1 MAAEPPNLRR
11 LLDDDQVV
19 ALCEAQRAEQPTDL
33 HPLKRLA
40 VAAFEA
46 GEVLIGHDLRAR
58 PCLQEAYVLLW
69 IQLHVQ
75 CPPLS
80 GCLRR
85 AIDRHHPG
93 PGAIRS
99 GAETLLVPITDAGLE
114 KVVLWPTDRQAHRSE
129 PSSSRGWPD
138 RLPVPIPPFPH
149 GTSPMPLPKRMASA
163 ITTDPPAVEKLLI
176 FTDPWAGERPA
187 SN

>member
-99 GAETLLVPITDAGLE
+99 GADQIETPRGLSQRE
-114 KVVLWPTDRQAHRSE
+114 RHQRPCSGNLWI
-129 PSSSRGWPD
+129 SR
-138 RLPVPIPPFPH
+138 LQ
-149 GTSPMPLPKRMASA
+149 
-163 ITTDPPAVEKLLI
+163 
-176 FTDPWAGERPA
+176 DPWRKGTETYLRHQTLRFESHTAAAVVSPLRRYPY
-187 SN
+187 SPTCRRDD